1 MNRQTLA
8 SVLIAGLF
16 GASAFAASAQN
27 VAAAVEAD
35 AQAPTAATA
44 DANAPADAKK
54 AKPAF
59 DNNCLRYTGTR
70 IQQRDKNG
78 KPVCNPVPGRA
89 YSKQDIDRTGEIDL
103 ADALRKLD
111 PSVY

>member
-16 GASAFAASAQN
+16 GASAFAASAQSV
-27 VAAAVEAD
+27 VAVQAE
-35 AQAPTAATA
+35 AQAPTTATA
-44 DANAPADAKK
+44 DANAPADAQKT
-54 AKPAF
+54 KPAF

-78 KPVCNPVPGRA
+78 KPVCNPGPGRA
-89 YSKQDIDRTGEIDL
+89 YSKQDLDRTGEIDV

-111 PSVY
+111 PAVY